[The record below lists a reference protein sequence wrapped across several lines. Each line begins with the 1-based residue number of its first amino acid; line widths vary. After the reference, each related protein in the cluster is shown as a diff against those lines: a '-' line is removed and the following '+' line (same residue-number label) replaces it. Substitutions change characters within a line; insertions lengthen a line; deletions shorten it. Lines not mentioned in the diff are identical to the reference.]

1 MKKTLIILV
10 LFLSLL
16 GCERGPLI
24 EDYKIEGISL
34 GDSLLD
40 FMSEEKIKSEIE
52 RNKALYKNF
61 GDEFGEVYKLDGLET
76 YDFISFFVKPKDKKY
91 IIQGVFG
98 AFRYKDMN
106 KCYERQNEIVEEFSA
121 IYKNTERK
129 NGIVKQPDDPSGKST
144 TTYDYFYFDSGEV
157 ISVECYYFTN
167 NMESQDDGLAISII
181 NKEVDAFLSY

>member
-1 MKKTLIILV
+1 MKKKLIILV

-52 RNKALYKNF
+52 RNKELYKSS

-76 YDFISFFVKPKDKKY
+76 YDFISFFVEPKDKKY

-98 AFRYKDMN
+98 IFKYKDMN
-106 KCYERQNEIVEEFSA
+106 KCYERQNEIVEEFST
-121 IYKNTERK
+121 IYKNTERE
-129 NGIVKQPDDPSGKST
+129 NGIAKQPDDPSGKST
-144 TTYDYFYFDSGEV
+144 ITYYYFYFDSGEV

-167 NMESQDDGLAISII
+167 NMESQEDSLAVSII
-181 NKEVDAFLSY
+181 NKEVDAFLTF

>member
-1 MKKTLIILV
+1 MKKILVILV

-24 EDYKIEGISL
+24 EDYKIEGIGL

-52 RNKALYKNF
+52 RNKALYKNS

-76 YDFISFFVKPKDKKY
+76 YDFISFFVQPNDKKY
-91 IIQGVFG
+91 IIHGIFG
-98 AFRYKDMN
+98 SFRYKDMN
-106 KCYERQNEIVEEFSA
+106 KCYERRNEIVEEFST
-121 IYKNTERK
+121 IYINTERE
-129 NGIVKQPDDPSGKST
+129 NGILKQPDDPSGEST
-144 TTYDYFYFDSGEV
+144 ITYDYFYFDSGEK

-167 NMESQDDGLAISII
+167 NMESQDDSLSISIVR
-181 NKEVDAFLSY
+181 KELKDFLSD